1 MQDRQPPKK
10 HALNNPKIR
19 LSAPNP
25 QCKGVY
31 ANLSWDIYQN
41 NPRIVVDTKDPQFKN
56 PENGYGRIQAAMD
69 PVILSMFLENLQ
81 WAIDL
86 ETTDKRRISNYG
98 SDRNAPRYTPG
109 TPPPPPVHLTDVWV
123 GRDADMNVF
132 ISVVN
137 QKENWPKIKFLFD
150 VPDRRF
156 VKFYKGDGTELTR
169 GELSTLAAKSYL
181 RLLTSLM
188 PAVLATTYEHVMPAN
203 FSGGGR
209 GGYGGGNRNGGGNGG
224 GAGGTR
230 GGNNYT
236 ANAPAAGSDDTDAD
250 IPF

>member
-56 PENGYGRIQAAMD
+56 PENNYGRIQAAMD
-69 PVILSMFLENLQ
+69 PVILSMFMENLA
-81 WAIDL
+81 WAIEL
-86 ETTDKRRISNYG
+86 QTTDKRRISNYG
-98 SDRNAPRYTPG
+98 NDRSGPRYEPG
-109 TPPPPPVHLTDVWV
+109 KPPPPPVHLTDVWV

-156 VKFYKGDGTELTR
+156 VKFYKGDGTELNK
-169 GELSTLAAKSYL
+169 GEVSTLAAKAYL
-181 RLLTSLM
+181 RLLSNLM
-188 PAVLATTYEHVMPAN
+188 PAVLANTYEHVMPAQ
-203 FSGGGR
+203 FAGR
-209 GGYGGGNRNGGGNGG
+209 GGNGG
-224 GAGGTR
+224 GRSGGGSYGGGKPANG
-230 GGNNYT
+230 GGNYT
-236 ANAPAAGSDDTDAD
+236 SNAPASGGDDTDSD